1 MIARLGGIPLAA
13 PLVAA
18 ALASQAFAQSFEHDT
33 GQPIEITA
41 DSLEV
46 IQAERLATFEGN
58 VDAVQGDVVLS
69 ADRLKVFYR
78 GSGDA
83 ADGGSSGTIRRIEAL
98 GNVVVTS
105 PRETAA
111 GDAGTYDVAASQITL
126 EGGVVLTREENVIR
140 GDRLELDLTTGVSR
154 VVASTTASEGAPP
167 EQRVRAVFT
176 PSDDGKPEAGG
187 ETKEKEKKVRQ
198 GGAGKARNETAKEAS
213 AATPIPK
220 QKPAADAPS
229 ER

>member
-1 MIARLGGIPLAA
+1 VTAHVNGIPLAA
-13 PLVAA
+13 LLATA
-18 ALASQAFAQSFEHDT
+18 ALAGPAFAQNFEHDT

-46 IQAERLATFEGN
+46 VQADRLATFAGN

-78 GSGDA
+78 GSGDPA
-83 ADGGSSGTIRRIEAL
+83 GDGAGGSIRRIEAL

-111 GDAGTYDVAASQITL
+111 GDAGTYDVGASQITL

-167 EQRVRAVFT
+167 EQRVRAVFS
-176 PSDDGKPEAGG
+176 PSEGAEGEAARGSKQK
-187 ETKEKEKKVRQ
+187 TSQ
-198 GGAGKARNETAKEAS
+198 GDAGKAKNETAKGTS

-220 QKPAADAPS
+220 QKPAADAAP